1 MHVPAK
7 PSQSS
12 SRSPA
17 TRVRWLFLACI
28 AVAILLSL
36 LAWKATRAQVNDDP
50 PRYLFGVI
58 SDQGQHD
65 VDMWARGVRATTL
78 ELHWKLYEP
87 QPGVYDLGYIHAK
100 QERLVQ
106 LKAQGWYVQLVPG
119 YQYVPEWVFTN
130 YPNMHYVNQYGER
143 YEPTRNSFRVIN
155 APFNPEARAL
165 IAGYIARVFQD
176 FPASNFDSVRVG
188 GSVQGELR
196 YPPQSWNG
204 HNNSYWAF
212 DAHAQNAQE
221 SAIPQEVVGWR
232 PGIDRNP
239 GSIDRGQLLV
249 NSGFEETHPY
259 LSLLGWA
266 PDDEEL
272 AEVETDAPHGG
283 NRALRL
289 TLSGTHRVHQF
300 VAVQPGQT
308 YRFGGWLRSAEGQGR
323 ARLFLNQYDAAM
335 QPVSGVPYGRVQ
347 TSAQEWSE
355 QVGSL
360 TLSPSTHYLKVE
372 LDGSEAGTY
381 YFDDLWLM
389 REGETNLASRDIRVP
404 LAFYDWYVQTLTDYQ
419 NWQIAQLRQHYAGQL
434 DLVYPGKGS
443 LPHQINDALTNDL
456 RGNGWSEQSSAL
468 YAGTAY
474 DRHVAELSSTQNL
487 ALYLTGIDEP
497 PASQVNDLS
506 LYPRYWS
513 AARWLGFLASSRG
526 LPIWA
531 ENSGQD
537 DVTKLHL
544 SVQRMRDNGFFG
556 LLWAFESELYANP
569 NANQYATIQDYE
581 AVIAEA
587 NRPQE
592 SPTPTRPLELYLPLI
607 QRP

>member
-1 MHVPAK
+1 V
-7 PSQSS
+7 QSS
-12 SRSPA
+12 
-17 TRVRWLFLACI
+17 I
-28 AVAILLSL
+28 
-36 LAWKATRAQVNDDP
+36 
-50 PRYLFGVI
+50 
-58 SDQGQHD
+58 
-65 VDMWARGVRATTL
+65 
-78 ELHWKLYEP
+78 
-87 QPGVYDLGYIHAK
+87 
-100 QERLVQ
+100 
-106 LKAQGWYVQLVPG
+106 
-119 YQYVPEWVFTN
+119 
-130 YPNMHYVNQYGER
+130 
-143 YEPTRNSFRVIN
+143 
-155 APFNPEARAL
+155 
-165 IAGYIARVFQD
+165 
-176 FPASNFDSVRVG
+176 
-188 GSVQGELR
+188 
-196 YPPQSWNG
+196 
-204 HNNSYWAF
+204 
-212 DAHAQNAQE
+212 
-221 SAIPQEVVGWR
+221 
-232 PGIDRNP
+232 
-239 GSIDRGQLLV
+239 
-249 NSGFEETHPY
+249 
-259 LSLLGWA
+259 
-266 PDDEEL
+266 
-272 AEVETDAPHGG
+272 
-283 NRALRL
+283 
-289 TLSGTHRVHQF
+289 
-300 VAVQPGQT
+300 
-308 YRFGGWLRSAEGQGR
+308 
-323 ARLFLNQYDAAM
+323 
-335 QPVSGVPYGRVQ
+335 
-347 TSAQEWSE
+347 QEWTE

-404 LAFYDWYVQTLTDYQ
+404 LAFYDWYVRTLTDYQ

-443 LPHQINDALTNDL
+443 LPHQLTDALTNDL

-474 DRHVAELSSTQNL
+474 DRHVAELASTQNIV
-487 ALYLTGIDEP
+487 LYLTGIDEP

-506 LYPRYWS
+506 PYPRHWS

-556 LLWAFESELYANP
+556 LLWAFESELYAES
-569 NANQYATIQDYE
+569 NANQYATIHDYE